1 MSLSAVPAAQSD
13 GGALHWDCITE
24 GFSSPPLF
32 YFLGEEGR
40 VCESVCERGV
50 LRGIIESTEGASSL
64 HLMIWR

>member
-1 MSLSAVPAAQSD
+1 MQSD
-13 GGALHWDCITE
+13 GGALHRDCITE

-32 YFLGEEGR
+32 RFLGGEGR
-40 VCESVCERGV
+40 VVSVGVCMCVWEVV